1 MNNFKS
7 SHCLPIRKSYLYIS
21 LTVVI
26 SNWSQYQTFL
36 VQSRGMNA
44 HIWKTHCAH
53 DGICS
58 DKDMDFDVEKKIL
71 PLTPMLS
78 LYVATYRPEATL
90 HDILNKS
97 SHLCD
102 TGTTQTR
109 FICRCLRMTCLL
121 QADDVAASGESQSS
135 HMVVEN
141 LVAKQQARRKPK
153 GLKKT
158 DEHSEHPKERERV
171 REKNWWQANR

>member
-1 MNNFKS
+1 
-7 SHCLPIRKSYLYIS
+7 
-21 LTVVI
+21 
-26 SNWSQYQTFL
+26 
-36 VQSRGMNA
+36 
-44 HIWKTHCAH
+44 
-53 DGICS
+53 
-58 DKDMDFDVEKKIL
+58 MDFDVEKKIL

-97 SHLCD
+97 
-102 TGTTQTR
+102 R

-171 REKNWWQANR
+171 REKN